1 MDKFK
6 KQTPADRRPWDPPA
20 VKTVGT
26 VSEVL
31 RTGGGKVSPSP
42 ADPGEIRKP
51 LLVLLGA
58 VQVLERRSAWR

>member
-6 KQTPADRRPWDPPA
+6 EPTPAAPGRRPWEPPA

-26 VSEVL
+26 ISEVL

-51 LLVLLGA
+51 PG
-58 VQVLERRSAWR
+58 QTT

>member
-6 KQTPADRRPWDPPA
+6 EPTPAAPGRRQWESPA

-26 VSEVL
+26 ISEVL

-42 ADPGEIRKP
+42 ADPGEVRKP
-51 LLVLLGA
+51 PG
-58 VQVLERRSAWR
+58 QTS